1 MQFGLNGNKN
11 ANNKRRHTFRTSYE
25 AELRGVIPNVIFN
38 CVFFYKK
45 KQSSVHGRMC
55 AKRLNKE
62 AI

>member
-45 KQSSVHGRMC
+45 KTVIRTRAYVC
-55 AKRLNKE
+55 KKAK
-62 AI
+62 